1 MWRRKSW
8 RFYFGFPPFG
18 FYFHGIRPFPS
29 KEEYLSML
37 EDYKRELEEEQLIY
51 FLIFPSWSLIM
62 K

>member
-1 MWRRKSW
+1 MAQKVLEILL
-8 RFYFGFPPFG
+8 GFPPFS
-18 FYFHGIRPFPS
+18 FYFHEIRPFPR
-29 KEEYLSML
+29 KEEYPSML

>member
-1 MWRRKSW
+1 VAQKVLEILL
-8 RFYFGFPPFG
+8 GLPPFG
-18 FYFHGIRPFPS
+18 FYFHGISPFPS

-51 FLIFPSWSLIM
+51 FLIFVSRSLIM